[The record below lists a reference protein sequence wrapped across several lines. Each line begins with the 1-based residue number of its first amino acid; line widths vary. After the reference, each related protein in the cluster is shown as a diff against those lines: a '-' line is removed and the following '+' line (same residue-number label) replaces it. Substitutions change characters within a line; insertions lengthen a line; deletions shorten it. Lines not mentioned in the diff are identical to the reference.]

1 MGIGDLV
8 HPDGSK
14 NVCSYLE
21 SETKNPVCGTSL
33 PDLGPKLYIARP
45 RVQLNAYGG
54 NEFEVRRAVTRVFRH

>member
-8 HPDGSK
+8 RPDGAR

-21 SETKNPVCGTSL
+21 SEKENPVCGTSL

-45 RVQLNAYGG
+45 SVQLSDRGKK
-54 NEFEVRRAVTRVFRH
+54 EFQVALHLKLSCWS